1 MKVKFIKKILNIFM
15 HKPYKRSKKEA
26 IKIDCIPSTEE
37 FERCI
42 MCGELTDIS
51 ITTPIEFRDNYEL
64 GCGQLCAICYKKLGK
79 SDPKKTLSYGQI
91 LMAVEQS
98 RVESNKQ

>member
-1 MKVKFIKKILNIFM
+1 MKVKFIRRVFNIFKY
-15 HKPYKRSKKEA
+15 KPYRYSKKEVS
-26 IKIDCIPSTEE
+26 KSYCIPSTEE

-42 MCGELTDIS
+42 MCGELTDIA
-51 ITTPIEFRDNYEL
+51 ITTPIEFRENYEI

-79 SDPKKTLSYGQI
+79 SEPKKTLSYEQI

-98 RVESNKQ
+98 RVKSNKQ